1 VACAFTGVSFCA
13 AQIFWSR
20 LAEIKA
26 LERLAMLSTGAVP
39 LLVSVPV
46 LVVLGLVAWGFWRC
60 RDYQDSDVLMSV
72 YDHMLEGLLILAAF
86 TLKVF
91 WVYLLP

>member
-1 VACAFTGVSFCA
+1 M
-13 AQIFWSR
+13 
-20 LAEIKA
+20 AEIKA
-26 LERLAMLSTGAVP
+26 AAQICWSQMAEIKVLERLATLSIGAVP

-46 LVVLGLVAWGFWRC
+46 LVLLGLVAWGFWRC
-60 RDYQDSDVLMSV
+60 HDDQDNDVLMSV
-72 YDHMLEGLLILAAF
+72 HDQMLEGLLILTAF

>member
-1 VACAFTGVSFCA
+1 M
-13 AQIFWSR
+13 
-20 LAEIKA
+20 AEIKV
-26 LERLAMLSTGAVP
+26 LERLATLSTGAVP

-46 LVVLGLVAWGFWRC
+46 LVLLGLVAWGFWRC
-60 RDYQDSDVLMSV
+60 RGDQDNDVLMSV
-72 YDHMLEGLLILAAF
+72 HDQMLEGLLILTAF

>member
-1 VACAFTGVSFCA
+1 
-13 AQIFWSR
+13 
-20 LAEIKA
+20 
-26 LERLAMLSTGAVP
+26 MLCTGAVP

-46 LVVLGLVAWGFWRC
+46 LVLLGLVAWGFWRC
-60 RDYQDSDVLMSV
+60 HRMSSIRDYQDSDVLMSV
-72 YDHMLEGLLILAAF
+72 YDQMLEGLLILTAF

>member
-1 VACAFTGVSFCA
+1 MP
-13 AQIFWSR
+13 
-20 LAEIKA
+20 EIIA
-26 LERLAMLSTGAVP
+26 LERPAMLSIGAVP

-46 LVVLGLVAWGFWRC
+46 LVVLELVAWGFWRC
-60 RDYQDSDVLMSV
+60 RDHQDSYVLMSV

>member
-1 VACAFTGVSFCA
+1 MSAIRV
-13 AQIFWSR
+13 
-20 LAEIKA
+20 
-26 LERLAMLSTGAVP
+26 MLRTGAVP

-46 LVVLGLVAWGFWRC
+46 LVLLGLVAWGFWRC
-60 RDYQDSDVLMSV
+60 HRMSSIRDYQDGDVLMSV
-72 YDHMLEGLLILAAF
+72 YDQMLEGLLILTAF